1 MVLGFKYFLI
11 ETKTYQ
17 NVKIVFREKSLL
29 DTDKTIENE
38 SGIEEIEIEEE
49 KVKKTEDFMKKN
61 QKKIITANGD
71 KMSSA
76 SSNSTSSASESE
88 ISEKSE
94 DFESRPEDKTAEE
107 IVQETEVQ
115 IEEVTSESLPPS
127 KMEDD
132 KGEDMNVDETLT
144 SEDS

>member
-1 MVLGFKYFLI
+1 M
-11 ETKTYQ
+11 
-17 NVKIVFREKSLL
+17 L

-61 QKKIITANGD
+61 QKKIVTVNGD

-76 SSNSTSSASESE
+76 SSNSTSSSSESE
-88 ISEKSE
+88 MSEKSE

-107 IVQETEVQ
+107 ITEINTEETE
-115 IEEVTSESLPPS
+115 IKSEERTLESSAPS
-127 KMEDD
+127 KMEED

-144 SEDS
+144 SEHS

>member
-1 MVLGFKYFLI
+1 M
-11 ETKTYQ
+11 
-17 NVKIVFREKSLL
+17 L

-61 QKKIITANGD
+61 QKKIVTVNGD

-76 SSNSTSSASESE
+76 SSNSTSSSSESE
-88 ISEKSE
+88 MSEKSE
-94 DFESRPEDKTAEE
+94 DFESRPGEKTAEE
-107 IVQETEVQ
+107 ITEIKTEETEVQ
-115 IEEVTSESLPPS
+115 SKEGTLESSAPS

-132 KGEDMNVDETLT
+132 KGEDMNVDQTLT
-144 SEDS
+144 SEHS